1 MSDLPDSINLRL
13 HELIQYIESLN
24 ITVHVGHATLSQLKD
39 ISGYGD
45 LVTIALRVF
54 EYFNLTDT
62 TEVKVSASS
71 EKVHPH
77 ISKLVNIWKL
87 KQSLING
94 DDFNTF
100 IIGSYIHKNNS
111 PIIDFHP
118 GRTRM
123 MFHNVYNK
131 TVPVLILNYSG
142 YKMDMPFQLE
152 PLTADNLLKYSD
164 KEYRVTPNW
173 VLPLDD
179 TKKYLLVQPN
189 DNEEWHWPYLEHE
202 LKFSVIAEDG
212 IYKQI
217 NANNEPL
224 IVFKQM
230 TWQIVL

>member
-13 HELIQYIESLN
+13 PELIQYAESLN

-39 ISGYGD
+39 ISEYGD
-45 LVTIALRVF
+45 LETIALRVF
-54 EYFNLTDT
+54 KYFNSNNTLVVQQSND
-62 TEVKVSASS
+62 KH
-71 EKVHPH
+71 VHED

-87 KQSLING
+87 KQSLNNG

-131 TVPVLILNYSG
+131 TVPVLIFNYSE
-142 YKMDMPFQLE
+142 YEMDMPFQLE
-152 PLTADNLLKYSD
+152 LLTTGNIAKYPD

-173 VLPLDD
+173 VVPHDD

-189 DNEEWHWPYLEHE
+189 DNEEWHWPYLEHD
-202 LKFSVIAEDG
+202 LTFSISTENG
-212 IYKQI
+212 LHKQI

-224 IVFKQM
+224 IIFKQM